1 MGSIIILVLVLTVLL
16 FPSGKEEKLVT
27 SKLTAMVIN
36 IGESTLTV
44 QDDKDV
50 IYTFNSNSNDVNV
63 GEVVVIEYTGLL
75 DKSTS
80 VQKNSLVGILPVSN
94 DEEEYFNRSRSNGG
108 IFEQFNTLAENKL
121 KTMTLDEKIGQLLL
135 VRYPDTNA
143 KEALEKYKFGG
154 YVFFEKDFKD
164 KTEKEVQNMMSELQK
179 VANIPLLTAVDEEG
193 GKVVR
198 VSSNPNLASSKFLSP
213 RQLYQEGGFD
223 LIKEDVVNKSKV
235 LANLGINLNLAPV
248 VDVST
253 NPDDYMYD
261 RTLGEGTSLTS
272 TYASTV
278 INASKNGKVSY
289 VLKHFPG
296 YGNNNDTH
304 QGVVLDNRTFSDIE
318 TNDLPPFEAGIN
330 ASAEAVLVSHNTV
343 VNIDSNNPAS
353 LSPSIHNLLRNN
365 LGFTGVIMTDDL
377 AMGAISSIDNATVKA
392 LLAGNDIIMVTD
404 YEKSFNEIKS
414 ALNNG
419 TISEELIDNANHR
432 IISWKYYKGL
442 MYQNQK

>member
-1 MGSIIILVLVLTVLL
+1 MVLTVLL

>member
-1 MGSIIILVLVLTVLL
+1 MVLVLTVLL

-135 VRYPDTNA
+135 VRYPDANA

>member
-1 MGSIIILVLVLTVLL
+1 MVLTVLL

-135 VRYPDTNA
+135 VRYPDANA

>member
-135 VRYPDTNA
+135 VRYPDANA